1 MAIVLAT
8 PGNTFPKFSDWPVL
22 TLIGCCTVAVAVI
35 LALLTCAWAA
45 AVARTVSARAASVSL
60 EAVFIVIP
68 LFIELWNWFASL
80 GALPAAPLPC
90 RNRGK
95 GRAMS
100 GQFLVMCQF
109 L

>member
-1 MAIVLAT
+1 M
-8 PGNTFPKFSDWPVL
+8 
-22 TLIGCCTVAVAVI
+22 
-35 LALLTCAWAA
+35 
-45 AVARTVSARAASVSL
+45 
-60 EAVFIVIP
+60 P

-80 GALPAAPLPC
+80 GALPAAPLLV